1 MAFDLLRKIEKNE
14 KTPYQQNVSQ
24 PVNDKWYKGSQ
35 PTTREAV
42 GQLILATQQ
51 DKARGIQ
58 LQNDFQ
64 IRQQDPTS
72 IFYAP
77 YTQITNKYVTQLG
90 DMGYDISNIDDDWFN
105 ATSGLDEYL
114 QYNGTTNTPSSPGK
128 KASAN
133 ENAAYA
139 RFQVGKWQDQ
149 TTKAKT
155 ECAALQEEINFLATW
170 QDRNYSDDDIME
182 YIYGNDG
189 EKFKKK
195 YPTLAAMDE
204 SMEPGKAILQFNE
217 PIPYSKDWVYGN
229 IWAARNDGGTGNY
242 WQDMGRSA
250 LGEGNQWVENKDISA
265 RLDDSNPDT
274 YAPYTVGSTTDDVLM
289 YFNVPSYDK
298 EWLNNNRPDKNDQTA
313 VDMWNKGWDA
323 ADFTEKAK
331 EELEMFNKRLD
342 RKLQNATD
350 PEKVMNG
357 LDSMLEDY
365 PYLQKLDKSTNKIDS
380 LIGTSEAIAFSRYDI
395 RNKVNEACAKNAGL
409 LDGDQTLSNNGINTG
424 TDQSTA
430 VTRANDQKVV
440 NDSSMIDDMQTD
452 AEHNAT
458 ANTPSTM
465 YSAFIKGF
473 TEFAKDPAGIIQK
486 NEPAVTN
493 AYTNS
498 ILPLSNDIYANR
510 QAQDN
515 LDKMNAANLEI
526 VDRCDEI
533 RNGYTSGSG
542 VFGFMYDI
550 EDGPTVKRGDADV
563 ANSRYAPALAELY
576 EAVTG
581 ESAIDEDGGIKQNVM
596 SDALLYYDYIMNGN
610 ASYEEDEEVPW
621 LMPEYTNLK
630 KGYEAEIERTAGAQ
644 AAYENEQAMWDAR
657 IQLYDSFGID
667 STGLRTA
674 RDVAAYMEY
683 FAEYEPTQWDSYSLY
698 DSAMRAMGDD
708 ATYDAVIEATKEDT
722 ETYQY
727 QLGNMMEL
735 KNYLEE
741 NNIEVPENYM
751 TNLNRYIGKLERTL
765 ADYEY
770 FQIRGADDFE
780 ERAARGEKIGRNFIE
795 GTYIGTEKNPLND
808 VMTEDEKKT
817 FYYLCDLDPMKAQ
830 EYYNHLA
837 DDSYGVLHTRL
848 DEEIQKRAKE
858 EVDAGFWSGAWANLK
873 AIGSAPFSAIAS
885 GAYTL
890 ETILSGEEYN
900 PHNMAL
906 GLGRYANAVNEATMQ
921 SIHDTLGEGT
931 FLDQLASGAYE
942 IVYNR
947 GRSMANQFM
956 FSFLGNLTDTALINE
971 FLGSI
976 PMATEAMGMAIA
988 DAKEKNIDDTNAYLY
1003 GGITFFA
1010 ESLSEAITYGNIQE
1024 ALQGTDDEVIRSTK
1038 DLLINWLKK
1047 SGIEEMAGETVT
1059 EIVEKLADEQILGA
1073 YSDHESLIASYI
1085 EKLGLDPD
1093 NPVDRAK
1100 AEEYARRDELGS
1112 ILHTALISYL
1122 SPGLDVVSGTVTD
1135 FARDLQNVRL
1145 LTREQQKNG
1154 NAEANMAN
1162 TWKEYKAWKQKAQ
1175 EAPMQATAETPAE
1188 QEQTETAPDQEA
1200 KATEEGPKFLKAS
1213 AVEQKTATKPVSE
1226 ADQIF
1231 LTDLSRL
1238 DAVQNSDSS
1247 TQAAAIGS
1255 LFGGVEETKTGD
1267 MAKAAAASM
1276 TNVFGSMAEAV
1287 NNIKNILTAANSAS
1301 VDYTNVKSALQT
1313 AALSASSSAAEL
1325 VQSEG
1330 FIQATPVEQAETLA
1344 GTVEADQQNET
1355 VAQEIDKSV
1364 YENRVAEVEKEL
1376 IANGALDAIRDAQAR
1391 AEQAKENVRMAQES
1405 LDEKHS
1411 ELQAKADAL
1420 NVATKVFNQE
1430 PSADNQHMLDR
1441 AINEYDKA
1449 DIVAQEYEQH
1459 LDSVT
1464 RANAEAQDK
1473 LNTVKETAVKDV
1485 RQQAEQV
1492 VVEQDQ
1498 QRAERD
1504 AKIAEQQ
1511 RIEAEQAVQA
1521 QAEEDERSGKA
1532 WEDSRD
1538 NLIENILDNEH
1549 LEGEERDARQQEL
1562 TNMADQIKLSKID
1575 MSGLM
1580 NNTEG
1585 YLAVAAFGRK
1595 LGIDFVLSDNLPES
1609 ARGKYENGVIY
1620 LNSNLIKNG
1629 KMTVGQALVEA
1640 SLHEIPH
1647 SMENT
1652 KNYQTYRKVVLD
1664 CLFKGSES
1672 EYRAAI
1678 DQKKADYRNA
1688 VGQELTDVQAEQEIV
1703 ADFARTHLNAKDV
1716 VQRFMDA
1723 GLGGKMRNTLHNINQ
1738 ALKNFR
1744 LKGEERTTAEYL
1756 RRAERAFQKA
1766 MDEVAKT
1773 SVHPEGGQFS
1783 VAQIAQATGLQ
1794 FDEYSR
1800 ELYDVDE
1807 NGNRVIVTEVTPD
1820 MIQSTPVGLLID
1832 HGLKGEQNQK
1842 AKEMMAGLMS
1852 MVAKYK
1858 DSNLVWEI
1866 GASTLSSTFS
1876 ALKSNS
1882 DPQYKTTVD
1891 FGTVC
1896 AKTQAIID
1904 VMSRVMLDRVSE
1916 GKTGGLT
1923 REEIMK
1929 VYNEVNKAGLSV
1941 PCPVCYVFSRWMGV
1955 PSLLGQMSQYQN
1967 DFVVADKV
1975 GTIDIKATQKK
1986 VDEYIKNAEAKYGDA
2001 KAINSEKAKFISTL
2015 TRLETQREEL
2025 TGSLY
2030 AKGLTNEQKDE
2041 IRGQIDD
2048 VLKKMTD
2055 VDKQIGEVSAYN
2067 WVTQAL
2073 CKKDK
2078 NGNYV
2083 VDDKFRLTPDEILF
2097 DLNRTGEFAKYE
2109 KNWTYRN
2116 TRGAGMGKAIMPYSG
2131 ETIGDIL
2138 YGVKKG
2144 GRQIKNPWLNMDG
2157 KAAERQ
2163 LKNAQDRAK
2172 KQNLV
2177 GGQRLQSTSDF
2188 RPEWGL
2194 DYIMSFLELQAA
2206 GSKVQM
2212 YTKVPEAVDFFASVG
2227 ADVNLSIMGKG
2238 QGWHVDENGNKVLD
2252 FSNITGMDYDAAK
2265 ALKNKYNNVQMILVG
2280 MNDEHIRLAMANSD
2294 IDFIIPWHSSGNSKE
2309 VLSGLIKAVGEK
2321 LDSSVDYSETQTD
2334 KVSENRTPEQK
2345 ALWDARMKL
2354 LTKGGDKLTLDER
2367 NALLAN
2373 PYTADLYRR
2382 FTEKGVD
2389 PDCYN
2394 VKLAKA
2400 QAEQIFPYEYWDTS
2414 LTKDKADENGKR
2426 FTEYCDAMGIVP
2438 RFSQFKDDP
2447 GYWKLL
2453 IDRPMYNNDGTYHQQ
2468 QAVDVTNA
2476 RIGNLDEEGK
2486 LVDSDLPTQAQA
2498 KYAPKDPRNA
2508 NYEKYTQA
2516 EKDAIENAKAALDEP
2531 YDEGTEGQ
2539 YSVYGD
2545 VTVAD
2550 MEQML
2555 AQANEDYSN
2564 AVERGDMEA
2573 AQEVVDFAAQQAGY
2587 TLETFHGTGETF
2599 TVFNRGEEGIHLGNR
2614 EQAEQVADMRYSTRS
2629 ERTDYVWNDIRDSVS
2644 DMTPEQRESLVR
2656 YAETILDGDISD
2668 KNGLSN
2674 FDGDINDSDAVVS
2687 WVDSIVNRYEDE
2699 TWETDT
2705 KVRIP
2710 TFDRKVGRNLMHLY
2724 TKINNPFV
2732 INGDIRVWSP
2742 INIADLV
2749 MARSE
2754 GQTEQNIYSN
2764 KVDITG
2770 SDIALTDEQKNTLQ
2784 QIKDGDIRG
2793 DAAWDALSDVLDKSG
2808 FDGIKYLNTFE
2819 GDKNSYS
2826 YIALKQS
2833 DVKSADPV
2841 TYDDNGNVIP
2851 LSERFNTGNN
2861 DIRYSAEGELTPA
2874 DMEQRLVSSG
2884 IVTQDEVDSFH
2895 GNLPGMPV
2903 TEGGNAYRQF
2913 GRKTAQESDALHDDV
2928 KEYLYKHSS
2937 YTPDT
2942 NQAQIDRAI
2951 SWVQSNSSQSDPDG
2965 FFSSLQKAQ
2974 NGDFDS
2980 ISADGQARMLTLMG
2994 MAALK
2999 GEETGD
3005 HSAEL
3010 TLADLF
3016 NKQGTEA
3023 GRALQARK
3031 MFRLMTP
3038 VGRMATLNKMAD
3050 QINEEYGKKGNEHRV
3065 RLSDWTLQA
3074 AAVAESEED
3083 FQKVQK
3089 AAAEELASQ
3098 MPANWKEKFTA
3109 IRMLSMLGNP
3119 RTHIRNFVGNLAFM
3133 PAVGLKNKIGAGLE
3147 AAFVKNG
3154 DRTKTIGLATPES
3167 RSFAKQYAKQIE
3179 GLLRGESKYNEGNAV
3194 QQERKIFGQGNGI
3207 LSKSLGRLTQFLVD
3221 ANGNALEAE
3230 DWVFL
3235 NRHFRNALA
3244 GYMTANGLTEADMKG
3259 DTLDK
3264 ATAYAVNEAHKA
3276 TYRDANEVAN
3286 WMNKVKNPAAKFVI
3300 NAVLPFKK
3308 TPMNILK
3315 RGVEYSP
3322 VSIIRSLTSDAKHLK
3337 QWQAYQNGELSVLP
3351 EKAISPSQYID
3362 RLSAGLSGTAF
3373 VALGALLSSL
3383 GFLRS
3388 GMDDDDDELDKLNG
3402 SQEYSLE
3409 IGGVS
3414 FTIDWAAPI
3423 CMPLFVGA
3431 TIMDEVKKAASGRGE
3446 DVSIGSVL
3454 DAVLGIAEPVTQ
3466 LSMLDGLNSV
3476 LNPSNY
3482 GDTDSLIQVGEKVIT
3497 NYATS
3502 YVPTLLG
3509 QVARTIDTTRRRN
3522 FVESG
3527 ADLKVFRSALEQVE
3541 NKIPFLSQKNI
3552 PYRNVWGEADVSPQ
3566 GWAAIENFLSPGYGN
3581 TLKNDPVTNELKRI
3595 YQETG
3600 NPSMIPKAAG
3610 KTVTINGKNTP
3621 LTAEQ
3626 YDQYVVD
3633 RGQTAYNCI
3642 KDLMESPVWQICDD
3656 DTRALM
3662 ITDAWN
3668 YANQIGRHNVDN
3680 RIKKDSWVANAEHN
3694 GNFVDVAIERAADSN
3709 RTDYIKGYG
3718 QTMAEAL
3725 DSNDSE
3731 MFDLSVTALEEAGAT
3746 DTEIRGAL
3754 RDYFKPLYQVAFE
3767 ENDKNTME
3775 LIEEKL
3781 LDADVGF
3788 KEKDI
3793 RSWLPSEEEETEI
3806 DERWLNMSNGN
3817 STGGGGGGRPTAIPE
3832 RPASDNDWDQYMDD
3846 LDNYWASYDFSRND
3860 PTEQNYNG
3868 TIDLNDRQVVHN
3880 EDGSIS
3886 TEYSFSFWDN
3896 RIGKEVLIPQVVNG
3910 RIVSEQ
3916 EAKNHYYETG
3926 EHLGMFD
3933 DWHDADEYSMML
3945 HNRQNWKYNR

>member
-77 YTQITNKYVTQLG
+77 YTQITNKYVNQLG

-114 QYNGTTNTPSSPGK
+114 TYNGTTNTPSSPGK

-182 YIYGNDG
+182 YIYGKDG

-298 EWLNNNRPDKNDQTA
+298 EWLNNNRPDKNDKTA

-331 EELEMFNKRLD
+331 EELDMFNKRLD

-380 LIGTSEAIAFSRYDI
+380 LIGTSEAIEFSRYDI

-486 NEPAVTN
+486 NEPTVTN

-542 VFGFMYDI
+542 VFGFMYEI

-630 KGYEAEIERTAGAQ
+630 KGYEAEVERTAGAQ

-795 GTYIGTEKNPLND
+795 GTYVGTEKNPLND

-890 ETILSGEEYN
+890 ETMLSGEEYN
-900 PHNMAL
+900 PHNLAL

-942 IVYNR
+942 ILYNR

-956 FSFLGNLTDTALINE
+956 FSFLGNLTDTALVNE
-971 FLGSI
+971 FLGSV

-988 DAKEKNIDDTNAYLY
+988 DAKEKNVDDTNAYLY

-1024 ALQGTDDEVIRSTK
+1024 AIQGTDDEVIRSTK

-1093 NPVDRAK
+1093 NLVDRAK

-1154 NAEANMAN
+1154 NTEANMAN

-1175 EAPMQATAETPAE
+1175 EAPMQATAETSAE

-1276 TNVFGSMAEAV
+1276 TNVFSSMGEAV
-1287 NNIKNILTAANSAS
+1287 KNIKNILTSA
-1301 VDYTNVKSALQT
+1301 YTASINLPKVKSAIQT
-1313 AALSASSSAAEL
+1313 AALSVSSSAAEL
-1325 VQSEG
+1325 MKSEAFQS
-1330 FIQATPVEQAETLA
+1330 ITPTEQAQMLA
-1344 GTVEADQQNET
+1344 NTVEADQQNET

-1391 AEQAKENVRMAQES
+1391 AEQAKENLRMAQES

-1420 NVATKVFNQE
+1420 NVATEVFNQE

-1511 RIEAEQAVQA
+1511 RIEAEQAAQA

-1562 TNMADQIKLSKID
+1562 TDMADQIKLSKID

-1744 LKGEERTTAEYL
+1744 LKGEERATAEYL

-1794 FDEYSR
+1794 FDENTQ
-1800 ELYDVDE
+1800 ELYDVDAK
-1807 NGNRVIVTEVTPD
+1807 GNRVIVTEVTPD
-1820 MIQSTPVGLLID
+1820 MIQNTPVGLLID

-1967 DFVVADKV
+1967 DFVVADNV
-1975 GTIDIKATQKK
+1975 GKIDIKATQKK

-2001 KAINSEKAKFISTL
+2001 KAINKEKAKFISTL

-2083 VDDKFRLTPDEILF
+2083 VDDKFQLTPDEILF

-2354 LTKGGDKLTLDER
+2354 LTKGGDKLTLEER

-2414 LTKDKADENGKR
+2414 LTKDQADENGKR

-2468 QAVDVTNA
+2468 QVIDVTNA

-2545 VTVAD
+2545 VTAAD

-2555 AQANEDYSN
+2555 NQADSDYMD
-2564 AVERGDMEA
+2564 AVNRGDMEA
-2573 AQEVVDFAAQQAGY
+2573 AQEDVDFVAEQAGY
-2587 TLETFHGTGETF
+2587 TERAYHGTDAFGFTQFNTEDNNGQIFVSYNKRMAGTYAVSDDAKVKNINEAIRLEKPVKELRGNELIDAVMKYAPYFNGDHIKSIVMKPESTVPGYEEF
-2599 TVFNRGEEGIHLGNR
+2599 TVKVENKYGEFEYDFLDLELKDLINEAVEESENGIYQLYTRPGNQLVIDADGVAWDEIAVPFSEETKTTR
-2614 EQAEQVADMRYSTRS
+2614 EIGEWAKENGY
-2629 ERTDYVWNDIRDSVS
+2629 DSVRINNVWDGGEGGS
-2644 DMTPEQRESLVR
+2644 
-2656 YAETILDGDISD
+2656 ALDAYGDIAI
-2668 KNGLSN
+2668 
-2674 FDGDINDSDAVVS
+2674 F
-2687 WVDSIVNRYEDE
+2687 
-2699 TWETDT
+2699 
-2705 KVRIP
+2705 
-2710 TFDRKVGRNLMHLY
+2710 F
-2724 TKINNPFV
+2724 
-2732 INGDIRVWSP
+2732 
-2742 INIADLV
+2742 
-2749 MARSE
+2749 
-2754 GQTEQNIYSN
+2754 
-2764 KVDITG
+2764 
-2770 SDIALTDEQKNTLQ
+2770 
-2784 QIKDGDIRG
+2784 
-2793 DAAWDALSDVLDKSG
+2793 
-2808 FDGIKYLNTFE
+2808 
-2819 GDKNSYS
+2819 NS
-2826 YIALKQS
+2826 S
-2833 DVKSADPV
+2833 DVKSADTV

-2851 LSERFNTGNN
+2851 LDQRFTSSN
-2861 DIRYSAEGELTPA
+2861 DIRYSANGEMTQA
-2874 DMEQRLVSSG
+2874 DMEQQLVSSG
-2884 IVTQDEVDSFH
+2884 IVTQEEVDSFQQKTSRP
-2895 GNLPGMPV
+2895 L
-2903 TEGGNAYRQF
+2903 EGKSTKWSQSEGPAQRQF
-2913 GRKTAQESDALHDDV
+2913 GGNNGMLQKSDAIARQAID
-2928 KEYLYKHSS
+2928 YAMSNNAY
-2937 YTPDT
+2937 YPDT
-2942 NQAQIDRAI
+2942 NVDQIERAI
-2951 SWVQSNSSQSDPDG
+2951 NWIRKNGSKKNADGSYTQTSDG
-2965 FFSSLQKAQ
+2965 FIESLAKVT
-2974 NGDFDS
+2974 GKSFDYR
-2980 ISADGQARMLTLMG
+2980 SADGQARMIAMMG
-2994 MAALK
+2994 MAVAK
-2999 GEETGD
+2999 ND
-3005 HSAEL
+3005 IMAQVA
-3010 TLADLF
+3010 LADAF
-3016 NKQGTEA
+3016 NRQGTDL
-3023 GRALQARK
+3023 GRAMQARK
-3031 MFRLMTP
+3031 LFRMMTP
-3038 VGRMATLNKMAD
+3038 EGRIQSIEKLLQNTR
-3050 QINEEYGKKGNEHRV
+3050 EETNSPDLTFSEWIYR
-3065 RLSDWTLQA
+3065 A
-3074 AAVAESEED
+3074 AAEATDEGD
-3083 FQKVQK
+3083 FERVYN
-3089 AAAEELASQ
+3089 AAAEELAEQ
-3098 MPANWKEKFTA
+3098 LPASWKDK
-3109 IRMLSMLGNP
+3109 IRGWRMLSMLGNP
-3119 RTHIRNFVGNLAFM
+3119 RTHIRNVIGNAMFIPM
-3133 PAVGLKNKIGAGLE
+3133 VAMKNKIGAGLE
-3147 AAFVKNG
+3147 AAFVKKG
-3154 DRTKTIGLATPES
+3154 ERTKTLGLSNKES
-3167 RSFAKQYAKQIE
+3167 RAFAKKYVKAVE
-3179 GLLRGESKYNEGNAV
+3179 ADLRGEAKYDDKNAV
-3194 QQERKIFGQGNGI
+3194 KRAQKTWGTGNSLI
-3207 LSKSLGRLTQFLVD
+3207 SKTLGKMIQAASD
-3221 ANGNALEAE
+3221 ANSFALEWE

-3235 NRHFRNALA
+3235 RGHFTRALG
-3244 GYMTANGLTEADMKG
+3244 GYMTANNLTEADMTGK
-3259 DTLDK
+3259 TLED
-3264 ATAYAVNEAHKA
+3264 ATRYAILEAHKA
-3276 TYRDANEVAN
+3276 TYRDANSVATALN
-3286 WMNKVKNPAAKFVI
+3286 NFANRAKGTKI
-3300 NAVLPFKK
+3300 EKGAQAVQFAVDAILPFKK
-3308 TPMNILK
+3308 TPANILR

-3322 VSIIRSLTSDAKHLK
+3322 IGLLSTAADIKSMIQTVRHENDQSLPAPKRTVTPAQFIDKLASGLT
-3337 QWQAYQNGELSVLP
+3337 GTGVL
-3351 EKAISPSQYID
+3351 
-3362 RLSAGLSGTAF
+3362 
-3373 VALGALLSSL
+3373 ALGAALGLLGAANA
-3383 GFLRS
+3383 GF
-3388 GMDDDDDELDKLNG
+3388 DDDDPEDRLKKLEG
-3402 SQEYSLE
+3402 EQEY
-3409 IGGVS
+3409 GVNFGKAINA
-3414 FTIDWAAPI
+3414 FTNAIAGVELFGEDVTRTMDWAAPFS
-3423 CMPLFVGA
+3423 MPFFVGVA
-3431 TIMDEVKKAASGRGE
+3431 LAKQLSKEHGENDDVAGTILN
-3446 DVSIGSVL
+3446 SI
-3454 DAVLGIAEPVTQ
+3454 LGITEPVFN
-3466 LSMLDGLNSV
+3466 LSMLEGVNSLFKVNQNDPMNPALQIGLKTI
-3476 LNPSNY
+3476 LNY
-3482 GDTDSLIQVGEKVIT
+3482 G
-3497 NYATS
+3497 TS
-3502 YVPTLLG
+3502 FVPTLLG
-3509 QVARTIDTTRRRN
+3509 QIARIADGTRRSN
-3522 FVESG
+3522 YVESG
-3527 ADLKVFRSALEQVE
+3527 KKPYQIYSTIEQIE
-3541 NKIPFLSQKNI
+3541 NKIPGLSQGNI
-3552 PYRNVWGEADVSPQ
+3552 PYRNAYGEAEQNGSALETLFAPWYRKQIRSDEITSEIKDVFYATNGNHPNIVPQ
-3566 GWAAIENFLSPGYGN
+3566 NPPRYFKAGKETIRLTDKQYDELS
-3581 TLKNDPVTNELKRI
+3581 TVTG
-3595 YQETG
+3595 ETG
-3600 NPSMIPKAAG
+3600 TSLLNDLFQTDEYKMSSPESKAKMMEYAWSYADKKG
-3610 KTVTINGKNTP
+3610 K
-3621 LTAEQ
+3621 
-3626 YDQYVVD
+3626 
-3633 RGQTAYNCI
+3633 QTASDDVKLDAWMTKGEKEGDMTKAVIDQVI
-3642 KDLMESPVWQICDD
+3642 KDNQQTYVDLKGLELADCFERGDMDTASAIILDLRDNAKIGEDKIREQVSDYFRPIYYEAYARNDD
-3656 DTRALM
+3656 DTMLE
-3662 ITDAWN
+3662 IKDTLKGFD
-3668 YANQIGRHNVDN
+3668 IGYSKSTFSNWDSQV
-3680 RIKKDSWVANAEHN
+3680 KKKLLEDEDGEDENE
-3694 GNFVDVAIERAADSN
+3694 E
-3709 RTDYIKGYG
+3709 
-3718 QTMAEAL
+3718 
-3725 DSNDSE
+3725 
-3731 MFDLSVTALEEAGAT
+3731 FDL
-3746 DTEIRGAL
+3746 
-3754 RDYFKPLYQVAFE
+3754 
-3767 ENDKNTME
+3767 
-3775 LIEEKL
+3775 
-3781 LDADVGF
+3781 
-3788 KEKDI
+3788 
-3793 RSWLPSEEEETEI
+3793 
-3806 DERWLNMSNGN
+3806 
-3817 STGGGGGGRPTAIPE
+3817 
-3832 RPASDNDWDQYMDD
+3832 
-3846 LDNYWASYDFSRND
+3846 
-3860 PTEQNYNG
+3860 
-3868 TIDLNDRQVVHN
+3868 
-3880 EDGSIS
+3880 
-3886 TEYSFSFWDN
+3886 
-3896 RIGKEVLIPQVVNG
+3896 
-3910 RIVSEQ
+3910 
-3916 EAKNHYYETG
+3916 
-3926 EHLGMFD
+3926 D
-3933 DWHDADEYSMML
+3933 DWLKM
-3945 HNRQNWKYNR
+3945 NGI